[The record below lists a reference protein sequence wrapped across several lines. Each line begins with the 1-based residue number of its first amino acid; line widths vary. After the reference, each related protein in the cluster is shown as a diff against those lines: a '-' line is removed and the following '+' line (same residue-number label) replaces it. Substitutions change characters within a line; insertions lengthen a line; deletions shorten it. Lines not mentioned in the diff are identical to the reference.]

1 MSEKN
6 EMQSATKYLGD
17 MPAEEFRAFGHQL
30 IDWIA
35 DFLAGIGDLPA
46 FPNVQPGDISAKLP
60 ITPPVKGEAME
71 EILADVDRV
80 IMPGMAHWNHPRFFA
95 YFTSSGSAPGI
106 LGELL
111 SAAFNVNSMLWQS
124 CPAATELE
132 QVTLDWLRRMIAL
145 PPEFFGIIY
154 DGGSSSTF
162 HAIAAAREQIAE
174 LNVRE
179 RGLAGRSDSPRLR
192 IYTSEQGHS
201 SIDKAS
207 LALGLGLAGVR
218 RVAVDDEYRMNPQAL
233 AEALAE
239 DRRAGVLPFCVV
251 ATVGSTSCTSID
263 PVPEIAGVCEKEGLW
278 LHVDAAHGA
287 AAAVVPEMRHVL
299 DGCWRADSIVFNPH
313 KWLFVQMGLS
323 VLFTRKPDVLR
334 RAFSLVPENLKTSQG
349 EDAVNYMD
357 YGVPLGRNFR
367 ALKLWFA
374 LRYFGVEGIASRIRE
389 HIELARR
396 FAEWVD
402 AHPEFERLAPAP
414 LSTVCFRAHPRG
426 VDDETA
432 LDDLNQR
439 LLEAINQS
447 GEAFLSH
454 TRLRGRFT
462 IRMVISH
469 LRTNEEQVN
478 RVWALAVE
486 KLHSLFTASVESGSA

>member
-1 MSEKN
+1 MNEKN
-6 EMQSATKYLGD
+6 ELQAATKELGD
-17 MPAEEFRAFGHQL
+17 MPAEEFRAYGHQM

-60 ITPPVKGEAME
+60 MTPPVKGEAMD

-95 YFTSSGSAPGI
+95 YFTSSGSGPGI

-132 QVTLDWLRRMIAL
+132 HVTLDWLRQMIGL
-145 PPEFFGIIY
+145 PPEFFGVIY

-162 HAIAAAREQIAE
+162 HAIAAAREQVIG
-174 LNVRE
+174 LNARE
-179 RGLAGRSDSPRLR
+179 HGLGGSRLR
-192 IYTSEQGHS
+192 LYTSEQGHS
-201 SIDKAS
+201 SIDKAAR
-207 LALGLGLAGVR
+207 ALGLGLDSVR
-218 RVAVDDEYRMNPQAL
+218 NVAVDDEYRMNPQSL
-233 AEALAE
+233 ADAIAD
-239 DRRAGVLPFCVV
+239 DRRSGVSPFCVV

-263 PVPEIAGVCEKEGLW
+263 PVPEIADVCEREGLW
-278 LHVDAAHGA
+278 LHVDAAHGG
-287 AAAVVPEMRHVL
+287 AAAVVPEMRNVL
-299 DGCWRADSIVFNPH
+299 NGCGRADSIVINPH

-334 RAFSLVPENLKTSQG
+334 RAFSLVPEYLKTGQG
-349 EDAVNYMD
+349 DGAVNYMD
-357 YGVPLGRNFR
+357 YGIPLGRNFR
-367 ALKLWFA
+367 ALRLWFT
-374 LRYFGVEGIASRIRE
+374 LRYFGVEGIVDRIRE
-389 HIELARR
+389 HLELARR
-396 FAEWVD
+396 FAERVD
-402 AHPEFERLAPAP
+402 AHPDFERLAPAP

-426 VDDETA
+426 LDDEAA
-432 LDDLNQR
+432 LDDLNRR
-439 LLEAINQS
+439 LLEAVNQS

-469 LRTNEEQVN
+469 LRTNEEQIN
-478 RVWALAVE
+478 RAWEKTVETLQSLMPGAV
-486 KLHSLFTASVESGSA
+486 

>member
-1 MSEKN
+1 MSEKPVS
-6 EMQSATKYLGD
+6 QTATESLGD
-17 MPAEEFRAFGHQL
+17 MSAEEFRHYGHQL
-30 IDWIA
+30 VDWIA
-35 DFLAGIGDLPA
+35 EFLANISDLPA
-46 FPNVQPGDISAKLP
+46 FPSVRPGDIRDNLP
-60 ITPPVKGEAME
+60 ASPPIKGEPME

-80 IMPGMAHWNHPRFFA
+80 IMPGMTHWNHPRFFA

-132 QVTLDWLRRMIAL
+132 QVTLDWLRRMIGL

-154 DGGSSSTF
+154 DGGSISTF
-162 HAIAAAREQIAE
+162 HAIAAAREQVPG

-179 RGLAGRSDSPRLR
+179 HGLTGRSDAPRLR

-201 SIDKAS
+201 SIDKAA

-233 AEALAE
+233 AEAIAE

-263 PVPEIAGVCEKEGLW
+263 PVPAIADVCESEGLW
-278 LHVDAAHGA
+278 LHVDAAHGG
-287 AAAVVPEMRHVL
+287 AAAVVREMRHVL
-299 DGCWRADSIVFNPH
+299 DGCWRADSIVINPH

-334 RAFSLVPENLKTSQG
+334 RAFNLVPEYLKTDQG
-349 EDAVNYMD
+349 DDAVNFMD
-357 YGVPLGRNFR
+357 YGIPLGRNFR
-367 ALKLWFA
+367 ALKLWFS
-374 LRYFGVEGIASRIRE
+374 LRYFGVEGIAARIRE

-396 FAEWVD
+396 FAEQVD

-426 VDDETA
+426 MDDETA
-432 LDDLNQR
+432 LDDLNER
-439 LLEAINQS
+439 LLQAINQT

-469 LRTNEEQVN
+469 LRTNEEQIN

-486 KLHSLFTASVESGSA
+486 KLRALTYK

>member
-1 MSEKN
+1 MSEKTVL
-6 EMQSATKYLGD
+6 QVATKELGD
-17 MPAEEFRAFGHQL
+17 MPAEEFRAYGHQL

-35 DFLAGIGDLPA
+35 DFLSGIGDLPA
-46 FPNVQPGDISAKLP
+46 FPDVQPGDIIAKLP
-60 ITPPVKGEAME
+60 TTPPIKGEPMD
-71 EILADVDRV
+71 EILADVERV

-132 QVTLDWLRRMIAL
+132 QVTLNWLRRMIGL

-162 HAIAAAREQIAE
+162 HAIAAAREQAPG

-179 RGLAGRSDSPRLR
+179 YGLAGRSDSPRLR

-201 SIDKAS
+201 SIDKAA

-233 AEALAE
+233 AEAIAE
-239 DRRAGVLPFCVV
+239 DRSAGVLPFCVV

-263 PVPEIAGVCEKEGLW
+263 PIPAVADISEREGLW
-278 LHVDAAHGA
+278 LHVDAAHGG
-287 AAAVVPEMRHVL
+287 AAAVVPEMRYIL
-299 DGCWRADSIVFNPH
+299 DGCGRADSIVVNPH

-334 RAFSLVPENLKTSQG
+334 RAFSLVPEYLKTGQG
-349 EDAVNYMD
+349 DEVVNFMD
-357 YGVPLGRNFR
+357 YGIPLGRNFR
-367 ALKLWFA
+367 ALKLWFT
-374 LRYFGVEGIASRIRE
+374 LRYFGVEGIAARIRE
-389 HIELARR
+389 HIDLARR
-396 FAEWVD
+396 FAGRID
-402 AHPEFERLAPAP
+402 AHPEFERLAPVP

-426 VDDETA
+426 MDDETA
-432 LDDLNQR
+432 LDGLNER
-439 LLEAINQS
+439 LLQAINQS

-469 LRTNEEQVN
+469 LRINQEQID
-478 RVWALAVE
+478 RVWAIAVE
-486 KLHSLFTASVESGSA
+486 KLQSLTYI